1 MLLLP
6 PGLVWLVC
14 TQVQAQQFDNRRA
27 APNWMVW
34 VACERRHFP
43 VAVIK
48 VCGSSGR
55 RASSTDNMWLPA
67 RQGVALEPLNCLTL
81 VGRLRK
87 HEGLQAASHPWSE
100 ALESWVLQCTQLHC
114 QGFLELAV
122 SDLSKT
128 CIMGLQSQ
136 SPTSRPVQR
145 TIALSALFIFS
156 QFSKAYS
163 TGVSCFFLSDYQ
175 AQLLECG
182 VAPVIGG
189 QCSSRAQSPGSGCR
203 AGRRLAAE
211 MRAGSFSGSSCSGLG
226 FWLSLSESGA
236 NQNTKRGRVVSTPI
250 LS

>member
-1 MLLLP
+1 M
-6 PGLVWLVC
+6 
-14 TQVQAQQFDNRRA
+14 
-27 APNWMVW
+27 
-34 VACERRHFP
+34 
-43 VAVIK
+43 
-48 VCGSSGR
+48 
-55 RASSTDNMWLPA
+55 
-67 RQGVALEPLNCLTL
+67 
-81 VGRLRK
+81 
-87 HEGLQAASHPWSE
+87 
-100 ALESWVLQCTQLHC
+100 LQCTQLHC
-114 QGFLELAV
+114 QGFLELAI

-136 SPTSRPVQR
+136 SPSSRPVQR

-189 QCSSRAQSPGSGCR
+189 QCSIGLKARGLASR

-211 MRAGSFSGSSCSGLG
+211 MRAGGFSGSSCSGLG
-226 FWLSLSESGA
+226 FWLSLSESSA